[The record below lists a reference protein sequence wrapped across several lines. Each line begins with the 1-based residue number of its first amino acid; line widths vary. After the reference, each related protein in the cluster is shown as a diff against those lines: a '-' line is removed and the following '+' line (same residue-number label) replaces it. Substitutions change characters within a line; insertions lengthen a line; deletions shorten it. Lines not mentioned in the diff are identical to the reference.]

1 MKRQR
6 LGSKNF
12 NARGDPMTDK
22 DQTPRPIL
30 RGEVLAPENGRV
42 PLAPFGIGAFAIARN
57 WSEKRQLESYTRL
70 GLAKTALL
78 RVCVEQRNLLID
90 LGIAAERLE
99 NIDVI
104 RRGERLRIHNEV
116 AQRQL
121 EADISG
127 LQASVQI
134 ENLKADLAEAKQ
146 RRERIENPGAPPPPP
161 QKKSEADKLAEALA
175 EINSLDSVMKAQRAA
190 FVTARGGEENLSP
203 EDRSVL
209 EKLDVARATHIE
221 KLYEELF

>member
-1 MKRQR
+1 
-6 LGSKNF
+6 
-12 NARGDPMTDK
+12 MTDR
-22 DQTPRPIL
+22 DQTPRPVY
-30 RGEVLAPENGRV
+30 RGEVLATENARV
-42 PLAPFGIGAFAIARN
+42 PLAPFGVGAFAIARN
-57 WSEKRQLESYTRL
+57 WSERRQLESYTRL

-78 RVCVEQRNLLID
+78 RVCVEQRNLLVD

-99 NIDVI
+99 NIDTI

-127 LQASVQI
+127 LQASVKI
-134 ENLKADLAEAKQ
+134 ENLKAELAEARQ
-146 RRERIENPGAPPPPP
+146 RRERIENPSAPPSPPP
-161 QKKSEADKLAEALA
+161 KKSEADKLAEALA

-190 FVTARGGEENLSP
+190 FVTARGGEEDLSP
-203 EDRSVL
+203 DDRIVL

-221 KLYEELF
+221 KLYEELFR